1 MQIKIISCETLK
13 EYMQRD
19 DCILLD
25 LREKADYEQGH
36 LPGAVYADWETL
48 VKIIGV
54 GDQLTALEQQEK
66 EIRAIVLYCDRG
78 NISLIVARD
87 LVRKGYPAISVG
99 GGFMRCGRTLA
110 GLTI

>member
-1 MQIKIISCETLK
+1 MRMQIKIISCETLK

-48 VKIIGV
+48 EQNIDVI
-54 GDQLTALEQQEK
+54 LEQQEK
-66 EIRAIVLYCDRG
+66 EITMPKH
-78 NISLIVARD
+78 SH
-87 LVRKGYPAISVG
+87 
-99 GGFMRCGRTLA
+99 
-110 GLTI
+110 GLWKEEE

>member
-1 MQIKIISCETLK
+1 MIVFCLICS
-13 EYMQRD
+13 
-19 DCILLD
+19 
-25 LREKADYEQGH
+25 EKADYEQGH

-48 VKIIGV
+48 EQNIDTI
-54 GDQLTALEQQEK
+54 LEQQEK

-99 GGFMRCGRTLA
+99 ADLCAVEGHWLV
-110 GLTI
+110 

>member
-36 LPGAVYADWETL
+36 LPGAVCRLGNFGAKYRHYFR
-48 VKIIGV
+48 
-54 GDQLTALEQQEK
+54 TAGK
-66 EIRAIVLYCDRG
+66 RDTSHCIVLRQ
-78 NISLIVARD
+78 R
-87 LVRKGYPAISVG
+87 
-99 GGFMRCGRTLA
+99 
-110 GLTI
+110 

>member
-1 MQIKIISCETLK
+1 M
-13 EYMQRD
+13 
-19 DCILLD
+19 
-25 LREKADYEQGH
+25 
-36 LPGAVYADWETL
+36 
-48 VKIIGV
+48 
-54 GDQLTALEQQEK
+54 QEK

>member
-1 MQIKIISCETLK
+1 MQTGKHL
-13 EYMQRD
+13 
-19 DCILLD
+19 
-25 LREKADYEQGH
+25 EQNI
-36 LPGAVYADWETL
+36 DT
-48 VKIIGV
+48 I
-54 GDQLTALEQQEK
+54 LEQQEK

-99 GGFMRCGRTLA
+99 AGFMRCGRTLA

>member
-36 LPGAVYADWETL
+36 LPGAVYADT
-48 VKIIGV
+48 I
-54 GDQLTALEQQEK
+54 LEQQEK

>member
-48 VKIIGV
+48 EQNIDTI
-54 GDQLTALEQQEK
+54 LEQQEK

-87 LVRKGYPAISVG
+87 LFRKGYPAISVG